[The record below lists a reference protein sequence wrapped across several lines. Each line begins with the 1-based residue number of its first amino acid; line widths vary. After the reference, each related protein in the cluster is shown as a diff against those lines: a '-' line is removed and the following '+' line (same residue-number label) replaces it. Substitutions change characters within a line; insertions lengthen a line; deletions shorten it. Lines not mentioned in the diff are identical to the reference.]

1 MGIRRTMMSKAAGVA
16 ATKAAPM
23 AGPLVGRQLLSRSI
37 DGFPGFPGAREVARK
52 QLERTRDVEGAVKGV
67 LDQHVRLAGAQGFV
81 ANLGGVAAIFVT
93 IPANIAG
100 LGLLLVRQ
108 AAAVAHL
115 RGHDLNDPRVQLA
128 VFMASL
134 GKDEVDSAIDK
145 HLLPGRPSEVANGVG
160 PVADDL
166 FERISKLAVTHL
178 TGRVTGKRA
187 ALVVTRRIPIVGGG
201 VGGAIDAVTVYNF
214 GKYAS
219 AEFAPK
225 VSVEIDEA
233 GPVDDR

>member
-23 AGPLVGRQLLSRSI
+23 AGPLVGRQLLSKSI

-52 QLERTRDVEGAVKGV
+52 QLERTRDVETAVKGV

-115 RGHDLNDPRVQLA
+115 RGHDLNDPRVRLA

-134 GKDEVDSAIDK
+134 GKDEVDAAIDK
-145 HLLPGRPSEVANGVG
+145 HLLPGRPMRS
-160 PVADDL
+160 P
-166 FERISKLAVTHL
+166 
-178 TGRVTGKRA
+178 TGSARSPT
-187 ALVVTRRIPIVGGG
+187 ICSS
-201 VGGAIDAVTVYNF
+201 
-214 GKYAS
+214 AS
-219 AEFAPK
+219 A
-225 VSVEIDEA
+225 SS
-233 GPVDDR
+233 R